1 MKNNNK
7 LADQSI
13 KQLLLLMKELNL
25 PTTIAELGINIFENN
40 NLEKIADFTCRDNSE
55 IHFLPFKIHKQD
67 IVEVIANFEQ
77 QKIKT

>member
-13 KQLLLLMKELNL
+13 KQLLVLMKQLNL
-25 PTTIAELGINIFENN
+25 PTTIGQLGINVFENN

-55 IHFLPFKIHKQD
+55 IHFLPFEISKQE

-77 QKIKT
+77 QKIQI